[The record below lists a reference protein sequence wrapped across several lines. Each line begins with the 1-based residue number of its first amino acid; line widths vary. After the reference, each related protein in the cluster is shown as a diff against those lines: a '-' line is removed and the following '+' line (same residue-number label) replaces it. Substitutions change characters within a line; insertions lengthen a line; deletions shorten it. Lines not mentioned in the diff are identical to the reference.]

1 MNHRSIRPH
10 RAAARGSASVS
21 SWPQSPGSVSL
32 LSPAPDGPLDAP
44 ERARREAA
52 FRDALADRLPGLDR
66 SRVRADVPLAPF
78 TTFKVGGPAE
88 VFFEAHSA
96 DELAGAVGAAREVG
110 VPFFLLGLGANIL
123 VGDGGFPGVVIR
135 NRADHLDLDAETGRV
150 WAESGAIVWPGLI
163 EATLAAG
170 LSGVEHYA
178 GIPSTVGGALWQNLH
193 FLSPPPERERTM
205 FIEEVVESA
214 VLLGTDGTRR
224 TVDHAWFDFGYDYS
238 TLHVTDDLVLG
249 ATFRLKPADPARL
262 QEIVD
267 ANLAWRGARHPP
279 LDTEPSAG
287 SIFKKIDGVGA
298 GRLADWCG
306 LKGTRIG
313 GAMVTQKH
321 ANILINVGHMEGQ
334 PATARDVRHLI
345 AYVQETVERE
355 QGYRL
360 STEIG
365 MIGDFGDLGDLPEAG
380 WENADGFDDGVP
392 PGGHP
397 EAHRDAERR

>member
-1 MNHRSIRPH
+1 MAH
-10 RAAARGSASVS
+10 VT
-21 SWPQSPGSVSL
+21 
-32 LSPAPDGPLDAP
+32 PAPDGALSAA
-44 ERARREAA
+44 ERGRREDA
-52 FRDALADRLPGLDR
+52 FRDALARRLPALDPA
-66 SRVRADVPLAPF
+66 RVRADVPLGPF
-78 TTFKVGGPAE
+78 TTFRIGGPAD
-88 VFFEAHSA
+88 VLFEAHSA
-96 DELAGAVGAAREVG
+96 DELAAAVTAAREVG

-123 VGDGGFPGVVIR
+123 VGDRGFRGVVIR
-135 NRADHLDLDAETGRV
+135 NRAAHVEVDRETGRV
-150 WAESGAIVWPGLI
+150 WAESGAVVWPTLI
-163 EATLAAG
+163 EATLDAG

-193 FLSPPPERERTM
+193 FLSPPPARERTM

-214 VLLGTDGTRR
+214 ELLGADGQRR
-224 TVDHAWFDFGYDYS
+224 TVDRDWFAFGYDYS
-238 TLHVTDDLVLG
+238 TLHVTDDLVLS
-249 ATFRLKPADPARL
+249 ATFRLEPADPARL
-262 QEIVD
+262 REIVE
-267 ANLAWRGARHPP
+267 ANLEWRGARHPP

-313 GAMVTQKH
+313 GAMVTQRH
-321 ANILINVGHMEGQ
+321 ANILINAGAAEGR

-345 AYVQETVERE
+345 GYVQETVERE

-360 STEIG
+360 STEVG
-365 MIGDFGDLGDLPEAG
+365 MIGDFGDLGRLPATG
-380 WENADGFDDGVP
+380 WEDADGFEGGVP